1 VGQLTE
7 VRSVRDVILQIVEEY
22 VDAVERL
29 NGLEPE

>member
-1 VGQLTE
+1 
-7 VRSVRDVILQIVEEY
+7 VRDVILQIVEEY